1 MVAYT
6 LPFRSNSSYSF
17 TANAGGNNFRIHIKH
32 NLRNDTY
39 YMDVDISR
47 NGNYENIIR
56 SINITCGMDLF
67 FPYQYYGLG
76 TLYVIPTDSRY
87 YDKVPKAE
95 TITRY
100 FQLLW
105 SHD

>member
-1 MVAYT
+1 MVYT
-6 LPFRSNSSYSF
+6 LPFRSNSSYNF
-17 TANAGGNNFRIHIKH
+17 TANSGGNNFRIHVKH
-32 NLRNDTY
+32 NLRDDTY
-39 YMDVDISR
+39 YLDVDIQR
-47 NGNYENIIR
+47 EGVYVPIIH
-56 SINITCGMDLF
+56 SINLTCGMDLF
-67 FPYQYYGLG
+67 FSWQYYGLG

-87 YDKVPKAE
+87 YGKVPKAD